1 MGRPAKWDYNLKRP
15 DESGRS
21 FRRRMFLESQ
31 GVVKSPA
38 IGVPEYRTSK
48 RFDPDGVLKGY
59 STFQRQD
66 DVERV
71 QKWAEVRQAFFD
83 DLPVRTEI
91 EYHGKGQARL
101 DDNSLRTC
109 FPIGDHHLGMLA
121 WRPEVGA
128 SYDLDIGE
136 RLLGQ
141 AMSALYNRTDY
152 ATSAL
157 LVGLGDFMHYDG
169 KLPIT
174 QRGGNIL
181 DSDGRYRKMIRVAL
195 RSWRT
200 MIDLAAEKFAE
211 VHVIVASGNHDE
223 FSMAFVSEALAL
235 HYGANPRI
243 HIDTTAGRFHYH
255 RYGLNLIGV
264 THGDLAKAEQLPGV
278 MAFDR
283 PHDWANTTHHTW
295 WTGHVHHYSD
305 RPYAGCNVESFGIL
319 PPPDAYAFN
328 LGYRSKREMKA
339 IVLNFDGGEYCRYT
353 ITPEELDG

>member
-1 MGRPAKWDYNLKRP
+1 
-15 DESGRS
+15 
-21 FRRRMFLESQ
+21 MFLESQ
-31 GVVKSPA
+31 GVVKPTA
-38 IGVPEYRTSK
+38 LVVPEYRTSK

-91 EYHGKGQARL
+91 EYHGKGQAHL
-101 DDNSLRTC
+101 DDTSLRTC

-141 AMSALYNRTDY
+141 AMSALYDRTDY

-200 MIDLAAEKFAE
+200 MIDLAAFKFAE

-255 RYGLNLIGV
+255 RYGGNLIGV

-278 MAFDR
+278 MAYDR
-283 PHDWANTTHHTW
+283 PHDWANTRHHTW

-305 RPYAGCNVESFGIL
+305 RPFAGCNVESFGIL

-353 ITPEELDG
+353 ITPEELDR